1 MLAAAA
7 TTRLNACVIL
17 SLLSGVRTEEARA
30 LRWADVN
37 LDAGVVYVIRAER
50 AGGDT
55 KTEEPPGL
63 KLPMLVVAALTARK
77 VQQEAARV
85 RAGNAWTETGA
96 VFTSR
101 VGTAA

>member
-1 MLAAAA
+1 MLATAV
-7 TTRLNACVIL
+7 TTRLNAYVIL

-55 KTEEPPGL
+55 KTKKSRPGDSNCPCWSSL
-63 KLPMLVVAALTARK
+63 C
-77 VQQEAARV
+77 
-85 RAGNAWTETGA
+85 
-96 VFTSR
+96 
-101 VGTAA
+101 